1 MALRERGNV
10 CAVGKGR
17 TDPVLPSRNMER
29 WRGLILKANVFAG
42 DLTVIAITSIA
53 TRKGSVRLVAVG
65 LGDKRT
71 RIIGHDQLR

>member
-1 MALRERGNV
+1 
-10 CAVGKGR
+10 
-17 TDPVLPSRNMER
+17 MER